1 MLIMKLFI
9 LTITLFFLISCFGGC
24 NKKES
29 TMNNEFMPD
38 SIYTCIEDPNDDIK
52 IDSLPD
58 NCTSEFAL
66 NYLKESND
74 WDKYSLGI
82 IPSIIEQNLSY
93 AKKLINNKFDH
104 FIFVDKNTMMVILYD
119 KFGHRKLNFKMAC
132 GKNYGTKHE
141 KADSRTPEGFF
152 LCGGK
157 YDSTDWLFTDDNG
170 YTSPIK
176 GQFGPRFIRIN
187 APITT
192 QIGIHGTCARYSIG
206 RRCSHGC
213 IRIQNEQILYLY
225 KFTKK
230 GMPIIVNPGEKDD
243 IINKKEGV
251 EIIRIILPDSVI
263 ENPEEFFK
271 FKEEYEIEKA
281 KKDSIEAA
289 IAEQIK
295 IDSINK
301 AYFDSINRIKDSI
314 KIVVNKEIGP
324 IQKQLIDSLN
334 TKSLSDDS
342 VPNEE

>member
-1 MLIMKLFI
+1 MKIFISTIILFV
-9 LTITLFFLISCFGGC
+9 LISCFCGC
-24 NKKES
+24 NKKDS
-29 TMNNEFMPD
+29 TINNGFNTD
-38 SIYTCIEDPNDDIK
+38 SIDSSIEDSNDDVK
-52 IDSLPD
+52 IDSLSD

-66 NYLKESND
+66 NYLKESSD
-74 WDKYSLGI
+74 WDKYSSGI

-93 AKKLINNKFDH
+93 AQKLINNKFDH
-104 FIFVDKNTMMVILYD
+104 FILVDKNTMMVILYN
-119 KFGHRKLNFKMAC
+119 KFGHRELNFKMAC

-225 KFTKK
+225 QFAKR

-243 IINKKEGV
+243 IVNKKEGV
-251 EIIRIILPDSVI
+251 KITRIILPDSI
-263 ENPEEFFK
+263 IKNPDEFFK
-271 FKEEYEIEKA
+271 FKKEYEIEKA
-281 KKDSIEAA
+281 KQDSIEAA
-289 IAEQIK
+289 IALQIK

-301 AYFDSINRIKDSI
+301 LYFDSINRITDSI
-314 KIVVNKEIGP
+314 KIAINNEKCYS
-324 IQKQLIDSLN
+324 QNQLIDSLN
-334 TKSLSDDS
+334 SKSLSVDS
-342 VPNEE
+342 VMLDE

>member
-1 MLIMKLFI
+1 MKIFISTIILFI
-9 LTITLFFLISCFGGC
+9 LISCFGGC
-24 NKKES
+24 DKKDS
-29 TMNNEFMPD
+29 TINNGSITNLNNSSNED
-38 SIYTCIEDPNDDIK
+38 SNDDVK

-58 NCTSEFAL
+58 NCTSEIAL
-66 NYLKESND
+66 NHLMESND
-74 WDKYSLGI
+74 WDKYSTGI

-93 AKKLINNKFDH
+93 AQKLINNKFDY

-119 KFGHRKLNFKMAC
+119 KFGHRELNFKMAC

-225 KFTKK
+225 KFAKR

-243 IINKKEGV
+243 IVNKKEGV
-251 EIIRIILPDSVI
+251 KIIRIILPDSVI

-281 KKDSIEAA
+281 KQDSIEAA
-289 IAEQIK
+289 IEQQIK

-301 AYFDSINRIKDSI
+301 AYSDSINRIKDSI
-314 KIVVNKEIGP
+314 KIAMNNEKCSN
-324 IQKQLIDSLN
+324 QNQLIDSLN
-334 TKSLSDDS
+334 LKSLSVDS
-342 VPNEE
+342 VMFDE